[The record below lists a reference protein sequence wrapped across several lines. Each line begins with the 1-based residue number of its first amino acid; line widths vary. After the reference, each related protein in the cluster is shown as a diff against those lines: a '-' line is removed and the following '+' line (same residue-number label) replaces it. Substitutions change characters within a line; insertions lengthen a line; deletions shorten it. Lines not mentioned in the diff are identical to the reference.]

1 MILPRLTSSFLLLI
15 PLVFSNHAAAL
26 PNDRE
31 QPIHISA
38 NTAEVDDSK
47 GISIYRGKVNM
58 TQGSIKL
65 KAEQVVIHSDSQG
78 ISKLVATGS
87 PAHFQQLPEPNKEIT
102 HAFGKTIEYYVA
114 EERIELKKEAKLE
127 QEQNIFT
134 GERIDYD
141 MKQRI
146 VNAFGSGSQT
156 STPSDDTLVN
166 LVIQPTKASSENKTD
181 TEQTG
186 NGQ

>member
-1 MILPRLTSSFLLLI
+1 MIRPRLINFLFVIAAFLLSSLA
-15 PLVFSNHAAAL
+15 VAL

-38 NTAEVDDSK
+38 NSAEIDDSK

-65 KAEQVVIHSDSQG
+65 KAEQIIIHSDAQG
-78 ISKLVATGS
+78 ISKLIATGA
-87 PAHFQQLPEPNKEIT
+87 PAHFQQLPETDKQMM
-102 HAFGKTIEYYVA
+102 HAFGETIEYYIA
-114 EERIELKKEAKLE
+114 EERIELKKQAKLE

-141 MKQRI
+141 IKQRL
-146 VNAFGSGSQT
+146 VNAYGSGSKT
-156 STPSDDTLVN
+156 RTTSDDTRVN
-166 LVIQPTKASSENKTD
+166 LVIQPTKTSDETANSSDNNE
-181 TEQTG
+181 
-186 NGQ
+186 